1 MMRGRTGRTSWAVIG
16 LCLWAVA
23 SMAPKWAQAIPLDVD
38 TDPVPYAGFLKTE
51 GKFVSGEID
60 ILSISSDR
68 IELQVFADKNTF
80 GRFGVLA
87 VAPDTSLKTPDGG
100 GTLGITGD
108 GINADVDFAF
118 VFDDEAIFSFGKWPK
133 VGKGEQK
140 ATDPFFVDYSGDP
153 LAVGDMLFFRI
164 FSGGGKGGESLSVLV
179 KTTIIPEPT
188 TALLMGIG
196 LGGLGLLGMLSAS
209 RRR

>member
-1 MMRGRTGRTSWAVIG
+1 MMRGRISWAVIG

-23 SMAPKWAQAIPLDVD
+23 SMAPKWAQAIPLNVD
-38 TDPVPYAGFLKTE
+38 TDPVPYAGFVAADS
-51 GKFVSGEID
+51 KFVSGEVD

-68 IELQVFADKNTF
+68 IELQVFADQQGF

-87 VAPDTSLKTPDGG
+87 VVPDLSTKTPDGG

-118 VFDDEAIFSFGKWPK
+118 VFDDEAIFSFGHFPS
-133 VGKGEQK
+133 VGKGVPK

-153 LAVGDMLFFRI
+153 LAVGDMIFFRI
-164 FSGGGKGGESLSVLV
+164 FSGGGKGGDTLSVIV
-179 KTTIIPEPT
+179 QTEIIPEPT
-188 TALLMGIG
+188 TALLMGVG
-196 LGGLGLLGMLSAS
+196 LGGLGLLGTLSA
-209 RRR
+209 RRRR